1 MELKLS
7 YNQMTS
13 IPSSELDACINL
25 HYLEIHHNSIH
36 GDLPETID
44 LISSLWHLDLSFNV
58 IDLISRS
65 IIGLSNV
72 EELNMESNCLI
83 SSIPD
88 TFPSLNKLNN

>member
-36 GDLPETID
+36 GDLSETID
-44 LISSLWHLDLSFNV
+44 LISSL
-58 IDLISRS
+58 
-65 IIGLSNV
+65 
-72 EELNMESNCLI
+72 
-83 SSIPD
+83 
-88 TFPSLNKLNN
+88 